1 MAKNARENGVLKNR
15 WLILKTGEARGI
27 SDRPSKCRK
36 PFCIASCGWDRGGVP
51 MGLLVSMKATGIRDY
66 WQNVAI
72 TLIEAYGS
80 PQEVNE

>member
-1 MAKNARENGVLKNR
+1 
-15 WLILKTGEARGI
+15 
-27 SDRPSKCRK
+27 
-36 PFCIASCGWDRGGVP
+36 